1 MPDTPARILV
11 VEDVPLGLA
20 VLRMRLEAEGF
31 EVISARDGVEA
42 LDQAREGRPDLM
54 LLDLMLP
61 RLSGER
67 VCQELRADPRT
78 QALPIVVLSAR
89 IQEAERL
96 RALAAGA
103 DAFIAKPYDTG
114 KLLME
119 IRTRL
124 AASAA
129 RQAAA

>member
-1 MPDTPARILV
+1 VTEHPARILV

-31 EVISARDGVEA
+31 EVITARDGVEA
-42 LDQAREGRPDLM
+42 LDQAREGHPDLM

-78 QALPIVVLSAR
+78 AALPIVVVSAR
-89 IQEAERL
+89 VQEAERL

-103 DAFIAKPYDTG
+103 DAFIAKPYEIAR
-114 KLLME
+114 LVAE

-124 AASAA
+124 AT
-129 RQAAA
+129 RKKAAA

>member
-1 MPDTPARILV
+1 MPETAPRILV

-31 EVISARDGVEA
+31 TVLAARDGVEA
-42 LDQAREGRPDLM
+42 LDQAREAHPDLI

-78 QALPIVVLSAR
+78 AALPIVVLSAR
-89 IQEAERL
+89 IQESERL

-114 KLLME
+114 RLLAE
-119 IRTRL
+119 IRARL
-124 AASAA
+124 AAAGK
-129 RQAAA
+129 AAAA

>member
-1 MPDTPARILV
+1 MSDLPPRILV

-20 VLRMRLEAEGF
+20 VLRTRLESEGF
-31 EVISARDGVEA
+31 AVLTARDGVEA
-42 LDQAREGRPDLM
+42 LEQAREGHPDLM

-78 QALPIVVLSAR
+78 RTLPIIVLSAR
-89 IQEAERL
+89 VQEAERL

-103 DAFIAKPYDTG
+103 DAFIAKPYDMAR
-114 KLLME
+114 LVEE
-119 IRTRL
+119 IHARL
-124 AASAA
+124 ATG
-129 RQAAA
+129 RRAAA

>member
-1 MPDTPARILV
+1 MSELPPRILV

-31 EVISARDGVEA
+31 TVITARDGIEA
-42 LDQAREGRPDLM
+42 LEQAREGHPDLM

-67 VCQELRADPRT
+67 VCQELRSDPRT

-89 IQEAERL
+89 VQEAERL
-96 RALAAGA
+96 RAFAAGA
-103 DAFIAKPYDTG
+103 DAFIAKPYDMARLVEEIHARLTTG
-114 KLLME
+114 
-119 IRTRL
+119 RR
-124 AASAA
+124 
-129 RQAAA
+129 AAA

>member
-1 MPDTPARILV
+1 MTEHQPRILV
-11 VEDVPLGLA
+11 VEDVPVVLA

-31 EVISARDGVEA
+31 AVLTARDGVEA
-42 LDQAREGRPDLM
+42 LEEARASHPDLL

-78 QALPIVVLSAR
+78 RALPIVVLSAR
-89 IQEAERL
+89 VGETERL

-103 DAFIAKPYDTG
+103 DAFMTKPYEANR
-114 KLLME
+114 LVAE
-119 IRTRL
+119 IRSRL
-124 AASAA
+124 VGGRVKAA
-129 RQAAA
+129 

>member
-1 MPDTPARILV
+1 MENPPRILV

-31 EVISARDGVEA
+31 EVITARDGVEA
-42 LDQAREGRPDLM
+42 LDQARDGHPDLM

-78 QALPIVVLSAR
+78 QSLPIVVVSAR
-89 IQEAERL
+89 VNEGERL

-103 DAFIAKPYDTG
+103 DAFVAKPYEMAR
-114 KLLME
+114 LVEE
-119 IRTRL
+119 IHTRL
-124 AASAA
+124 AAGRRAVA
-129 RQAAA
+129 

>member
-1 MPDTPARILV
+1 MPEYPPRILV

-31 EVISARDGVEA
+31 QVITARDGVEA
-42 LDQAREGRPDLM
+42 LDQARDGHPDLM

-78 QALPIVVLSAR
+78 ATLPIVVVSAR
-89 IQEAERL
+89 VQEAERL

-103 DAFIAKPYDTG
+103 DAFIAKPYETG
-114 KLLME
+114 RLL
-119 IRTRL
+119 
-124 AASAA
+124 
-129 RQAAA
+129 

>member
-1 MPDTPARILV
+1 
-11 VEDVPLGLA
+11 
-20 VLRMRLEAEGF
+20 MRLEAEGF
-31 EVISARDGVEA
+31 EVIAARDGVEA
-42 LDQAREGRPDLM
+42 LDQVRGGHPDLI

-78 QALPIVVLSAR
+78 SALPIVVLSAR

-103 DAFIAKPYDTG
+103 DAFISKPYDAG
-114 KLLME
+114 RLISE
-119 IRTRL
+119 IRSRL
-124 AASAA
+124 ASAG

>member
-1 MPDTPARILV
+1 MPDNPPRILV

-31 EVISARDGVEA
+31 EVITARDGVEA
-42 LDQAREGRPDLM
+42 LDQAREGHPDLM

-78 QALPIVVLSAR
+78 AALPIVVVSAR
-89 IQEAERL
+89 VQEAERL
-96 RALAAGA
+96 RAIAAGA
-103 DAFIAKPYDTG
+103 DTFIAKPYDTAR
-114 KLLME
+114 LMDE
-119 IRTRL
+119 IRARL
-124 AASAA
+124 AAAGK
-129 RQAAA
+129 RAAA

>member
-1 MPDTPARILV
+1 MSDSPPRILV

-20 VLRMRLEAEGF
+20 VLRTRLEAEGF
-31 EVISARDGVEA
+31 TVLTARDGIEA
-42 LDQAREGRPDLM
+42 LEQAREGHPDLM

-78 QALPIVVLSAR
+78 RTLPIVVLSAR
-89 IQEAERL
+89 VQEAERL

-103 DAFIAKPYDTG
+103 DAFIAKPYDMAR
-114 KLLME
+114 LVEE
-119 IRTRL
+119 IHARL
-124 AASAA
+124 AAG
-129 RQAAA
+129 RRAAA

>member
-1 MPDTPARILV
+1 MPENPPRILV

-20 VLRMRLEAEGF
+20 MLRMRLEAEGF
-31 EVISARDGVEA
+31 EVITARDGVEA
-42 LDQAREGRPDLM
+42 LDQARDGHPDLM

-78 QALPIVVLSAR
+78 QSLPIVVLSAR
-89 IQEAERL
+89 VQEAERL

-103 DAFIAKPYDTG
+103 DAFIAKPYDAAR
-114 KLLME
+114 LVEE
-119 IRTRL
+119 IRARL
-124 AASAA
+124 LTGRRAVA
-129 RQAAA
+129 

>member
-1 MPDTPARILV
+1 MSDRRQRILV

-31 EVISARDGVEA
+31 EVLAARDGIEA
-42 LDQAREGRPDLM
+42 LDQAREGRPDLV

-78 QALPIVVLSAR
+78 ATLPVVVLSAR

-114 KLLME
+114 RLLAE
-119 IRTRL
+119 IRSRL
-124 AASAA
+124 AAAKP
-129 RQAAA
+129 AAA

>member
-1 MPDTPARILV
+1 VPDNPPRILV

-31 EVISARDGVEA
+31 EVITARDGVEA
-42 LDQAREGRPDLM
+42 LDQAREGHPDLM

-78 QALPIVVLSAR
+78 AALPIVVVSAR
-89 IQEAERL
+89 VQEAERL
-96 RALAAGA
+96 RAIAAGA
-103 DAFIAKPYDTG
+103 DTFIAKPYDTAR
-114 KLLME
+114 LMDE
-119 IRTRL
+119 IRARL
-124 AASAA
+124 AAAGK
-129 RQAAA
+129 RAAA

>member
-1 MPDTPARILV
+1 MSDLPPRILV

-20 VLRMRLEAEGF
+20 VLRTRLESEGF
-31 EVISARDGVEA
+31 TVLTARDGIEA
-42 LDQAREGRPDLM
+42 LEQAREGHPDLM

-78 QALPIVVLSAR
+78 QSLPIVVLSAR
-89 IQEAERL
+89 VQEAERL

-103 DAFIAKPYDTG
+103 DAFIAKPYDMAR
-114 KLLME
+114 LVEE
-119 IRTRL
+119 IHARL
-124 AASAA
+124 ATG
-129 RQAAA
+129 RRAAA

>member
-1 MPDTPARILV
+1 MPENPPRILV

-20 VLRMRLEAEGF
+20 MLRMRLEAEGF
-31 EVISARDGVEA
+31 EVITARDGVEA
-42 LDQAREGRPDLM
+42 LDQARDGHPDLM

-89 IQEAERL
+89 VQEAERL

-103 DAFIAKPYDTG
+103 DAFIAKPYDPVR
-114 KLLME
+114 LVEE
-119 IRTRL
+119 IHARL
-124 AASAA
+124 AGAGRKSAA
-129 RQAAA
+129 

>member
-1 MPDTPARILV
+1 MSENPPRILV

-31 EVISARDGVEA
+31 AVLIARDGVEA
-42 LDQAREGRPDLM
+42 LDQARDGRPDLV

-78 QALPIVVLSAR
+78 QALPIVVVSAR
-89 IQEAERL
+89 VHEAERL

-103 DAFIAKPYDTG
+103 DAFISKPYVMER
-114 KLLME
+114 LVEE
-119 IRTRL
+119 IRSRL
-124 AASAA
+124 AAGRRAVA
-129 RQAAA
+129 